1 MAIRVSISKSKNA
14 KSYYLI
20 EDVVKNGKR
29 TTQIREKLGTHEEL
43 LKELNGQDP
52 YEWAKKYAE
61 ELNRKEKENEQEKN
75 IIVKYSPTK
84 QIMKNK
90 QNTFNGGYLFLQKIY
105 YELGLHKICFLLIL

>member
-61 ELNRKEKENEQEKN
+61 ELIEKRKKTNRKR
-75 IIVKYSPTK
+75 
-84 QIMKNK
+84 
-90 QNTFNGGYLFLQKIY
+90 
-105 YELGLHKICFLLIL
+105 ILSLSIPPPSKL